1 MQENVIHGL
10 EQGRAE
16 TAYDRVKAIV
26 DDFDPEAE
34 GLDEQEVSRRKK
46 VQKAYKTN
54 AKKLPV
60 LIITNGLGQAL
71 AYTKTRNATLYQDL
85 TDWLYSRGLI
95 QTDDDLVSEV
105 IRMDSNEY
113 RRLTTET
120 LAFLNWVRR
129 FVDGLMPQVDEDEDD
144 SVDYTE
150 ADTE

>member
-1 MQENVIHGL
+1 MQENIIHGL
-10 EQGRAE
+10 EQGRAK
-16 TAYDRVKAIV
+16 TAYDQVKKIV
-26 DDFDPEAE
+26 DNLDPDAE
-34 GLDEQEVSRRKK
+34 GVDNEEASRRKK
-46 VQKAYKTN
+46 AQRSYKTN

-71 AYTKTRNATLYQDL
+71 AFIKTRNDTLYQDL
-85 TDWLYSRGLI
+85 TDWLHSKGFI
-95 QTDDDLVSEV
+95 QENDDLVSKV

-129 FVDGLMPQVDEDEDD
+129 FVDGLMPKVEEDD
-144 SVDYTE
+144 DGSIDYTE